1 MQSPQNEA
9 AAVRADSRAPLP
21 APVPQAG
28 DISFLRLIGTSTGVK
43 LMVDTAVQIFNPF
56 LAIIAAGLG
65 TTVVVMGSLV
75 SLRSIMGL
83 FAPVFGAHAD
93 RVGYRRTIRLA
104 LVLTAVGILMV
115 GLSPNIWIAAI
126 GMGVMGLGTGSF
138 VPMLHAYLSGKLP
151 YTRRARGLGIV
162 EYSWALTGIV
172 GLSLVGWLIAAT
184 NWRVPMVLLGVLLLL
199 AAWIF
204 SRMPAAPH
212 PPRPARDPAAVR
224 PGLLTRTRNYFDV
237 GPTALSTYAAITAG
251 AFNYFA
257 AMSIMIIYGA
267 WFGDAFG
274 LGAAALG
281 TVALVFGIFDLISS
295 VAVSLFTDRL
305 GKRNSVMLGC
315 TIALLGYIAL
325 PWLTFA
331 LIPAVLGVA
340 VARAGFEFAV
350 VANFPLLSEQAPA
363 QRGKVLALGSAAGLL
378 LVTAAGFTSPW
389 LYTQVGILGVIA
401 SRPWPRQ
408 SRCLSSSS
416 SCASVAERQTKQQPR
431 NAKRA
436 KRAKKRKEKQEARR
450 LH

>member
-1 MQSPQNEA
+1 MQESTVA
-9 AAVRADSRAPLP
+9 P
-21 APVPQAG
+21 APAVPSPSAQAG

-43 LMVDTAVQIFNPF
+43 LMVDTSVQIFNPF

-65 TTVVVMGSLV
+65 TTVVTMGRLV

-83 FAPVFGAHAD
+83 FAPLFGALSD
-93 RVGYRRTIRLA
+93 RIGYRRTIRLA
-104 LVLTAVGILMV
+104 LLFTAAGILTV
-115 GLSPNIWIAAI
+115 GLSPNVWVAAL
-126 GMGVMGLGTGSF
+126 GMGIMGLGTGSF

-184 NWRVPMVLLGVLLLL
+184 NWRVPMLLLGVLLLI
-199 AAWIF
+199 ATWVF

-212 PPRPARDPAAVR
+212 PPRSARNPDAPRLGLPAR
-224 PGLLTRTRNYFDV
+224 TRAYFAV
-237 GPTALSTYAAITAG
+237 GPTARSTYATIAAG
-251 AFNYFA
+251 ALNYFA
-257 AMSIMIIYGA
+257 AMSMMLIYGA

-281 TVALVFGIFDLISS
+281 TVALVFGLFDLLSS
-295 VAVSLFTDRL
+295 VAVSLFTDGL

-315 TIALLGYIAL
+315 TIALVGYVAL

-331 LIPAVLGVA
+331 LVPAVLGVG

-350 VANFPLLSEQAPA
+350 VSNFPLLSEQAPA

-378 LVTAAGFTSPW
+378 LVTVAGFTSPW
-389 LYTQVGILGVIA
+389 LYTHVGMHGVIWA
-401 SRPWPRQ
+401 AAAATACSLLILVFVVR
-408 SRCLSSSS
+408 
-416 SCASVAERQTKQQPR
+416 ERGGHLT
-431 NAKRA
+431 
-436 KRAKKRKEKQEARR
+436 
-450 LH
+450 

>member
-1 MQSPQNEA
+1 MQEPQ
-9 AAVRADSRAPLP
+9 PLP
-21 APVPQAG
+21 APDRAPGSIAQIEE
-28 DISFLRLIGTSTGVK
+28 ISFFRLIGTSTGVK
-43 LMVDTAVQIFNPF
+43 LVVDTTVQIFNPF

-65 TTVVVMGSLV
+65 TNVIVMGRLV

-83 FAPVFGAHAD
+83 FAPLFGAMSD

-104 LVLTAVGILMV
+104 LLFTAAGILLV

-126 GMGVMGLGTGSF
+126 GMGIMGLGTGSF

-162 EYSWALTGIV
+162 EYSWALTGIF

-184 NWRVPMVLLGVLLLL
+184 NWRVPMVLLGVLLLIG
-199 AAWIF
+199 AWVF

-212 PPRPARDPAAVR
+212 PPRPAPDPASAQ
-224 PGLLTRTRNYFDV
+224 PGLLKRTRTYFAV
-237 GPTALSTYAAITAG
+237 GPTALSTYATILAG

-257 AMSIMIIYGA
+257 AMSVMIIYGA

-281 TVALVFGIFDLISS
+281 TVALVFGLFDLVSS
-295 VAVSLFTDRL
+295 VAVSLFTDKL
-305 GKRNSVMLGC
+305 GKRYSVMLGC
-315 TIALLGYIAL
+315 TIALLGYMVL

-331 LIPAVLGVA
+331 LVPAVLGVA

-363 QRGKVLALGSAAGLL
+363 QRGKVLALGSALGLVF
-378 LVTAAGFTSPW
+378 VTLAGFTSPW
-389 LYTQVGILGVIA
+389 LYTHVGIQGVIWVSA
-401 SRPWPRQ
+401 TSTALALLILFFGVR
-408 SRCLSSSS
+408 
-416 SCASVAERQTKQQPR
+416 ERGGLPDDAPAT
-431 NAKRA
+431 
-436 KRAKKRKEKQEARR
+436 
-450 LH
+450 